1 MFLAKPYKIS
11 SKTGQRTDT
20 FYASISAKS
29 YECHIRLL
37 LQSGS
42 KITSMLK
49 KSWSE
54 RKPDFVSGVSV

>member
-11 SKTGQRTDT
+11 SKTRQRAIHSMLT
-20 FYASISAKS
+20 FLQEVMNVISGF
-29 YECHIRLL
+29 IL

-54 RKPDFVSGVSV
+54 RKPDVVSV